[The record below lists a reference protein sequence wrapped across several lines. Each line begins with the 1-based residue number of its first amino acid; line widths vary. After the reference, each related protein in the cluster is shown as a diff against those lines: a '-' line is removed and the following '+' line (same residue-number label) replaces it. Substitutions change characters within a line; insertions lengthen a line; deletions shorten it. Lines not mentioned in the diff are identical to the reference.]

1 MEVSYHRQTL
11 PSFCPGG
18 SNYFLGP
25 YSCVGKQ
32 LALMEL
38 RRVLAEVFTRYDV
51 SFAPGQTQA
60 AFLESKKDAFTL
72 VTGPL
77 QLLFSRRQNKASA

>member
-1 MEVSYHRQTL
+1 
-11 PSFCPGG
+11 
-18 SNYFLGP
+18 
-25 YSCVGKQ
+25 
-32 LALMEL
+32 MEL

-51 SFAPGQTQA
+51 SFAPEQTQA

-77 QLLFSRRQNKASA
+77 QLVFSRRQSGNSA